1 MLQPLVLSESL
12 AGVVPYPVLQG
23 PLGGGVEVVPGG
35 AHHLTGLA
43 VLHAGGVVEG
53 GDELVVATVVS

>member
-1 MLQPLVLSESL
+1 MVQPLVLPERV
-12 AGVVPYPVLQG
+12 AGVVPHSVLQR
-23 PLGGGVEVVPGG
+23 PLGGVEVVPGG

-53 GDELVVATVVS
+53 GDELAVTTVVS